1 MLNIKG
7 RGKKIELCFEGGESL
22 SDAIEQLS
30 KENSFLK
37 GAEALVSYSNIELNY
52 QEEML
57 FEKALKELL
66 GEKIALE
73 KKCQLSKDEIEYS
86 LENDERLIRVVQRP
100 LRSGEVIESRGD
112 LIVYGDVNPG
122 ALLRAQGNITVIG
135 AMRGAAHIMGE
146 GKVYATYMKPSQIK
160 IGNVC
165 SYNKDSENVG
175 SAIALAENGEIIL
188 ECL

>member
-1 MLNIKG
+1 
-7 RGKKIELCFEGGESL
+7 
-22 SDAIEQLS
+22 
-30 KENSFLK
+30 
-37 GAEALVSYSNIELNY
+37 
-52 QEEML
+52 ML
-57 FEKALKELL
+57 FEKRLKDISD
-66 GEKIALE
+66 KIVLE
-73 KKCQLSKDEIEYS
+73 KKNRLSLEQISYS
-86 LENDERLIRVVQRP
+86 LEKDERIVRIINRA

-122 ALLRAQGNITVIG
+122 ALLRAQGNITIIG
-135 AMRGAAHIMGE
+135 AMRGAAHIIGD

-175 SAIALAENGEIIL
+175 SAVALAENGEIIL

>member
-1 MLNIKG
+1 MLTIKG
-7 RGKKIELCFEGGESL
+7 TGKKINL
-22 SDAIEQLS
+22 SFTSDTTSEKIFSDIEKNKNFFKDADCII
-30 KENSFLK
+30 
-37 GAEALVSYSNIELNY
+37 SYSGIELTY
-52 QEEML
+52 DEEML
-57 FEKALKELL
+57 FEKKLKDISD
-66 GEKIALE
+66 KIVLE
-73 KKCQLSKDEIEYS
+73 KKNRLSLEQISYS
-86 LENDERLIRVVQRP
+86 LEKEERIVRIVNRA

-122 ALLRAQGNITVIG
+122 ALLRAQGNITIIG
-135 AMRGAAHIMGE
+135 AMRGAAHIIGD

-175 SAIALAENGEIIL
+175 SAVALAENGEIIL